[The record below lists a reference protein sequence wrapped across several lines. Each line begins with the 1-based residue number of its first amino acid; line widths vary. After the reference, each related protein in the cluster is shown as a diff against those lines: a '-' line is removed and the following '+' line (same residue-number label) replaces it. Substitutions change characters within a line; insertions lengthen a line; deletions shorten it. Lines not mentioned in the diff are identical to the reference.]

1 MFIFISLNVLVNAN
15 INFVLYPLETTD
27 RLQTLKTTS
36 SKSRHTSDIIH
47 NGSHCIRIDYGHN
60 VVEQ

>member
-1 MFIFISLNVLVNAN
+1 MQTSI
-15 INFVLYPLETTD
+15 LYCIHLKPLTASKLLK
-27 RLQTLKTTS
+27 RLHQNHGT
-36 SKSRHTSDIIH
+36 RHKSDIIH